1 MNIYQALA
9 NINKQV
15 EVIKKVKKNTSLN
28 FMFRGIDD
36 MMNSL
41 HKLFAENEVIVLP
54 EITSYDVQEKTSVKG
69 TIMYY
74 TRANIT
80 FHFVAADGSEVKIS
94 NIGEAMDSG
103 DKGMTKA
110 MSIAL
115 KYALMQMFLIPT
127 EDIEDADSHTP
138 EETED
143 VNLLTAIDDA
153 QRSTTVEE
161 LNKVWV
167 NWKYYQ
173 QNAKF
178 LDVVKKRKLEL
189 EKNDTKR

>member
-1 MNIYQALA
+1 MNIHQALA

-15 EVIKKVKKNTSLN
+15 EAIKKEKRNTTQN

-36 MMNSL
+36 MMNGL
-41 HKLFAENEVIVLP
+41 HRLFADNDVMVLP
-54 EITSYDVQEKTSVKG
+54 EVTSYDVQEKTTVKG

-80 FHFVAADGSEVKIS
+80 FHFVASDGSEVKVS
-94 NIGEAMDSG
+94 NVGEAMDSG
-103 DKGMTKA
+103 DKGMNKA

-143 VNLLTAIDDA
+143 VNLLTAIDEA
-153 QRSTTVEE
+153 QRASTVEE
-161 LNKVWV
+161 LNNVWDV
-167 NWKYYQ
+167 WKYYQ

-178 LDVVKKRKLEL
+178 INEVKKRKIEL
-189 EKNDTKR
+189 TK